1 MGSIPSLRTN
11 MVGWCNLESTSALW
25 LGVHVQ
31 IVHGLH
37 LFAVYWR
44 LINRV
49 EWVSRKV
56 ANNVENKQFTANYVL
71 TKWSVIFQWLRKI
84 SNYLN
89 VEFGNCCNDLSK
101 ETQVKAEI
109 PQNKMYEDY
118 DHLGREI
125 LRQCSQGR

>member
-1 MGSIPSLRTN
+1 
-11 MVGWCNLESTSALW
+11 MVGWCNPVAHQPLW
-25 LGVHVQ
+25 LGAHVQ

-37 LFAVYWR
+37 LFAIYRR

-49 EWVSRKV
+49 EWVLRKV
-56 ANNVENKQFTANYVL
+56 ANSVENKQFTANYVL
-71 TKWSVIFQWLRKI
+71 IKWSVIFQWLRKI

-109 PQNKMYEDY
+109 PQNQTYEEY
-118 DHLGREI
+118 DHLEREI
-125 LRQCSQGR
+125 LRKCSKGR